1 MWLSH
6 SERPLKADELC
17 YAIGVEIGSADLNSQ
32 NIPTIETLL
41 GCSLG
46 LVTVEA
52 SSYTVRLVHYTLQE
66 YLSNNTDLFPSS
78 HSMIA
83 EVCLTYLNSQFVR
96 DLPLTFDWEEP
107 WTPLLEYASCHW
119 GTHARKETTENVN
132 TLALK
137 LLDGFEK
144 HVSSWI
150 LLCCE
155 EEWVFHDA
163 DNPTGFTGLHGSAYL
178 GMVEIAVRLLEM
190 GKWDLNATDREGNT
204 AILWAARNEHGAMV
218 KMLLEREDVAP
229 NTPNRSGQTPLF
241 LAAENNYKEIMK
253 ILWNGRMS
261 LPMLR
266 MNMAEHLSY

>member
-17 YAIGVEIGSADLNSQ
+17 YAMGVEIGSADLNSQ

-78 HSMIA
+78 HSIIA

-96 DLPLTFDWEEP
+96 DIPLALGWEEP
-107 WTPLLEYASCHW
+107 LTPLLEYASCYW
-119 GTHARKETTENVN
+119 GTRAIKEATERVN

-144 HVSSWI
+144 HVSSRI
-150 LLCCE
+150 LFCCE
-155 EEWVFHDA
+155 EEWSFDDV
-163 DNPTGFTGLHGSAYL
+163 DNSTGFTGLHGSAYF
-178 GMVEIAVRLLEM
+178 GIVEIAVRLLEM
-190 GKWDLNATDREGNT
+190 EKWDINATDPEGNT
-204 AILWAARNEHGAMV
+204 AILWAARNGHGAIV
-218 KMLLEREDVAP
+218 RILLEREC
-229 NTPNRSGQTPLF
+229 
-241 LAAENNYKEIMK
+241 
-253 ILWNGRMS
+253 
-261 LPMLR
+261 
-266 MNMAEHLSY
+266 